1 MRAGTPMTRPSS
13 LRSGRPLAGRR
24 PQRRLASAPPP
35 RLAPPQLTT
44 PLADEALRC
53 WFEEEAGALQR
64 LAHTQRLKGDYVAAQ
79 ALEHEIRTLELETAA
94 RLEGAA
100 ARKLNP

>member
-1 MRAGTPMTRPSS
+1 MTKPSS
-13 LRSGRPLAGRR
+13 LRPGRPPAGRR
-24 PQRRLASAPPP
+24 PQRRLAGAPP

-44 PLADEALRC
+44 PLSDEALRG

-79 ALEHEIRTLELETAA
+79 TLEHEIRSLALETAA
-94 RLEGAA
+94 RLESAA

>member
-1 MRAGTPMTRPSS
+1 MTRPPV
-13 LRSGRPLAGRR
+13 LRPGRPLAPPRQRR
-24 PQRRLASAPPP
+24 PAGAPP

-44 PLADEALRC
+44 PLADEALRR

-79 ALEHEIRTLELETAA
+79 TLEREIRNLERETAA
-94 RLEGAA
+94 RLEGTA
-100 ARKLNP
+100 ARKLEP